1 MATLLSYKRWMD
13 DTYSLT
19 SPRSEL
25 LKRLDAA
32 LLAHEKQPGEP
43 QLKAVRE
50 ALDRWCSEQSRQ
62 GKDWTQSVRNQKGA
76 VTALHRALSTVDKR
90 QLSPEELEAMDYIAR
105 QQRLALQKLFIGR
118 RLEFK
123 RDTVVGMANSARTG
137 WERFKTG
144 AGTLV
149 SDGGG
154 LATKGAI
161 AARSLGQVPSRLDT
175 LQSGGAS
182 AVRDAAR
189 SDALTLRPRIIA
201 FIQELCPDV
210 NPQMVF
216 DALKLGSVE
225 QFAANLAPFLGTI
238 SSGGKA
244 LVGWVSVAKLSWDMT
259 EMEERRFAFRPG
271 DPEAAFKAVVL
282 LLDRE
287 IAATTKKALTHTV
300 AFTGKALGAFADG
313 GAVTGPV
320 LGVLET
326 LAQIF
331 QTIVEYVRDYKEV
344 QRANR
349 ALALGALNL
358 DLFKTCPVLG
368 CYFLVVQDHS
378 TIINFA
384 VADYGTPNWML
395 DVERLVKQVQLVLE
409 KARRYIKLARFEIP
423 RMENAKGIQEA
434 AWSHKTGLDRLTSA
448 PGAAVDAV
456 ANGLLS
462 GIDRVRGNASG
473 LPKVD
478 KSRIVGM
485 GPAGFRS

>member
-25 LKRLDAA
+25 LKRVDAA
-32 LLAHEKQPGEP
+32 LLAHEKQPGEA
-43 QLKAVRE
+43 QLKALRE
-50 ALDRWCSEQSRQ
+50 ALDRWRFEQSRQ

-90 QLSPEELEAMDYIAR
+90 QLRPEELEALNYIAL
-105 QQRLALQKLFIGR
+105 QQRLALQKQFMGR

-123 RDTVVGMANSARTG
+123 RHTVVGMANSARKG

-144 AGTLV
+144 ASTLV
-149 SDGGG
+149 SDGGS
-154 LATKGAI
+154 LAVKGAI
-161 AARSLGQVPSRLDT
+161 SGRALGQMPSRVNA
-175 LQSGGAS
+175 LQSGGTS
-182 AVRDAAR
+182 AVHDAAR
-189 SDALTLRPRIIA
+189 SDALTLRPRITA
-201 FIQELCPDV
+201 FIEELCPGV

-216 DALKLGSVE
+216 DALNLGAVE
-225 QFAANLAPFLGTI
+225 QFAANLAPFIGAI

-244 LVGWVSVAKLSWDMT
+244 LAGWVSVAKMAWDMA

-271 DPEAAFKAVVL
+271 DPEAAFKAVVM

-287 IAATTKKALTHTV
+287 IAATTRKALTHTA
-300 AFTGKALGAFADG
+300 AFTGKALGVFADG

-320 LGVLET
+320 LGALET

-368 CYFLVVQDHS
+368 CYFLVVLDHS

-384 VADYGTPNWML
+384 VADYGKPNWML
-395 DVERLVKQVQLVLE
+395 DVERLVKQVQLVLD
-409 KARRYIKLARFEIP
+409 KARHYIKVSRFEIP

-434 AWSHKTGLDRLTSA
+434 AWSHKTGLDKLTSA
-448 PGAAVDAV
+448 PGAAADAV
-456 ANGLLS
+456 ANGIAS
-462 GIDRVRGNASG
+462 GIDWVRGNPSS

-485 GPAGFRS
+485 GPADFRA